1 MKKQF
6 VYIVA
11 DKKNF
16 MQKKLRHKCCDTF
29 SITSWRVKIIQYE
42 VNIKLFALKLNTKVP
57 LKHSKTNLFLNIEKN
72 NLFLSLKIFFLSF
85 KKYNKILYNQRF

>member
-16 MQKKLRHKCCDTF
+16 MQKKLRHKCCNTF

-57 LKHSKTNLFLNIEKN
+57 LKHSKN